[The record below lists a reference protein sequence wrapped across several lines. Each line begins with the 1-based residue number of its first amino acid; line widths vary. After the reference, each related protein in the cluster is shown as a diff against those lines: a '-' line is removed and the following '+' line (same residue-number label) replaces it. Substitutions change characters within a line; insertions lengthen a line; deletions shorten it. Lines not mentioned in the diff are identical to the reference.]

1 MVTSGEVRCE
11 HRSSYARS
19 SPPLRPLLP
28 RRCYLPPSG
37 DSAQH
42 CATSPTYIATSDTC
56 RGFYT
61 QSALVEGGQHP
72 RNSEFHRFDGVGEGE
87 PSRDGKREP
96 QPPNPGGKTPNSGR
110 NTGRDAA
117 PKSSIKSRRLSRFPR
132 PDDQRNVP
140 KEEKSRSLA
149 VWRKTPGLGS
159 GIWVRPGHPET
170 GRVWVRSPAGRRESV

>member
-1 MVTSGEVRCE
+1 MISPCCGELNQGKFNAGLHGWRVTSGEVRCE

-72 RNSEFHRFDGVGEGE
+72 INREFHRFDGVGEGE
-87 PSRDGKREP
+87 PSRYGKREP
-96 QPPNPGGKTPNSGR
+96 QPPQIRGG
-110 NTGRDAA
+110 
-117 PKSSIKSRRLSRFPR
+117 RRP
-132 PDDQRNVP
+132 
-140 KEEKSRSLA
+140 
-149 VWRKTPGLGS
+149 
-159 GIWVRPGHPET
+159 I
-170 GRVWVRSPAGRRESV
+170 PAGILVATLHPNPRSSLED

>member
-1 MVTSGEVRCE
+1 MISPCCGELNQGKFIAGLHGWRVTSGEVRCE
-11 HRSSYARS
+11 HRSPYARS

-72 RNSEFHRFDGVGEGE
+72 INSEFHRFDGVGEGA
-87 PSRDGKREP
+87 RRENP
-96 QPPNPGGKTPNSGR
+96 VGTGSGSHNPPNPGGKTPNSGR
-110 NTGRDAA
+110 NTGRDTA
-117 PKSSIKSRRLSRFPR
+117 PKSSIKSRRQSRFPSPR
-132 PDDQRNVP
+132 
-140 KEEKSRSLA
+140 A
-149 VWRKTPGLGS
+149 
-159 GIWVRPGHPET
+159 GHP
-170 GRVWVRSPAGRRESV
+170 RL